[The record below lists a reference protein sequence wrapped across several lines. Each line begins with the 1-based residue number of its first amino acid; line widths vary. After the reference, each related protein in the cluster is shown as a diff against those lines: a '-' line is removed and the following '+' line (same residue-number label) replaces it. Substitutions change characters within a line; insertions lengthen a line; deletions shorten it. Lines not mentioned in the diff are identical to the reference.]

1 MTLQS
6 VQIQTYDFGPSL
18 SDVTLR
24 NASTDALVAT
34 ADSCPE
40 ISADAGVYVAAFFD
54 EVSVIPAGVYRLRS
68 VVSGSPLNRWVTL
81 TGVDGELA
89 FSRVEKAVELDSAT
103 LVQLQAIE
111 DNTDASVWYL
121 TTLVTRITSNAAT
134 ALANLFAM
142 ITGSGASAQFTAL
155 ALENAPTGG
164 AGEGGGLT
172 EEQDELLTKI
182 GARTAQITGS
192 RLQVIG
198 AVTPGGDISLIVGS
212 DYVEEIDS
220 SLTRT
225 ITDAGAVL
233 HGKLT
238 GGELTELIFRAAT
251 KAKAPASERI
261 TGTIMAVS
269 HSSGVTSVTIEID
282 RSDIPNGPFG
292 GEWKY
297 QIWREADSLVTP
309 PLLEG
314 GLRLDWRT

>member
-1 MTLQS
+1 MTTQYIVLKGLPNGL
-6 VQIQTYDFGPSL
+6 TFGSGKLVSAP
-18 SDVTLR
+18 DTLVSGNTFSFSNR
-24 NASTDALVAT
+24 TNANTQ
-34 ADSCPE
+34 
-40 ISADAGVYVAAFFD
+40 YV
-54 EVSVIPAGVYRLRS
+54 VSVVRSAVLAAGDYTFIAYI
-68 VVSGSPLNRWVTL
+68 GSDPKAEIAVTFAG
-81 TGVDGELA
+81 TDGETA
-89 FSRVEKAVELDSAT
+89 TETAKAAELDSAT